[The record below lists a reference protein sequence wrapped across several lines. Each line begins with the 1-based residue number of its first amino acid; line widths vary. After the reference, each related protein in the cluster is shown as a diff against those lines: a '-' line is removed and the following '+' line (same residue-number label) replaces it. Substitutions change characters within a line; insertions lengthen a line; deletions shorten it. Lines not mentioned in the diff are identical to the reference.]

1 VIAAISRVAV
11 VTIIVIINIIDH
23 DVCNSELC
31 GKILQILPSCHLG
44 VTLACT
50 FLALTQIIRFAI
62 PLTGCANQKLYKDF
76 SCPLRPL
83 NNLHKGQ
90 AL

>member
-1 VIAAISRVAV
+1 MIAAISRVAV
-11 VTIIVIINIIDH
+11 VTIIVIINIIDQ

-62 PLTGCANQKLYKDF
+62 PLTGYANQKLYKDF

>member
-1 VIAAISRVAV
+1 MIAAISRVAV
-11 VTIIVIINIIDH
+11 VTIIVIIIIIDH

-44 VTLACT
+44 VTLAYT

-62 PLTGCANQKLYKDF
+62 PLTWCANQKIFKDF

>member
-1 VIAAISRVAV
+1 MIAAISRVAV
-11 VTIIVIINIIDH
+11 VTIIVITNIIDH

-62 PLTGCANQKLYKDF
+62 PLTGYANQKLYKDF